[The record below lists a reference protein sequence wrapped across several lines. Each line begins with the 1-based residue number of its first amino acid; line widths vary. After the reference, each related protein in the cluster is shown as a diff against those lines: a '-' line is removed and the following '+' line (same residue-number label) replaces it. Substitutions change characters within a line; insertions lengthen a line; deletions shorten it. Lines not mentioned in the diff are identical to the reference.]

1 MGAAPTQLIVHV
13 DAGPGAEAEELADL
27 AFGLR
32 ADLDE
37 VDEASVHLA
46 REGVPPPGAKAGEV
60 VEWGTLVVS
69 LVSSGALTA
78 FVNTLNAWISR
89 QRGDVT
95 VRIGDDE
102 LVLSGASSADRR
114 RLIDDWLAHRTA
126 AMGTSHG

>member
-1 MGAAPTQLIVHV
+1 MGASPTQLIVRV

-27 AFGLR
+27 ALGLR

-37 VDEASVHLA
+37 VDEASVRLA
-46 REGVPPPGAKAGEV
+46 REGAPPPGAKGGDV

-78 FVNTLNAWISR
+78 LVNTLNAWISR

-114 RLIDDWLAHRTA
+114 RLIDDWLAQRTA
-126 AMGTSHG
+126 AMGTSRG